1 MPNVSRARRIVVL
14 ALGAMVAAGTSAAAA
29 SRCDRLLGL
38 LGHQITDA
46 SCVESADLTTNNPA
60 TTSPDNSL
68 PGLPPFAFTPQT
80 DRGVISPSPPN
91 RTPISEAVPGIQL
104 DARISDDPTG
114 EARILFRLPNQWN
127 GKLVVAGAS
136 GTRSEFNG
144 DFAWSDYVLQQGY
157 AYVSQNKGVLNLY
170 LTTAADPLGCRLNPS
185 STTFVHFYDN
195 DPGQPFTR
203 WTDFMI
209 EATRIGK
216 NAVTANYGRYP
227 SRTYAVGTSNGGYQ
241 VRRALEAAPELFDGG
256 VDWEGTYVDPVAPN
270 ILSALPPVIPRLRSL
285 RL

>member
-136 GTRSEFNG
+136 ETRSEFNG

-185 STTFVHFYDN
+185 STTFVIS
-195 DPGQPFTR
+195 TTTIR
-203 WTDFMI
+203 
-209 EATRIGK
+209 
-216 NAVTANYGRYP
+216 ANP
-227 SRTYAVGTSNGGYQ
+227 SRGG
-241 VRRALEAAPELFDGG
+241 P
-256 VDWEGTYVDPVAPN
+256 
-270 ILSALPPVIPRLRSL
+270 IS
-285 RL
+285 

>member
-136 GTRSEFNG
+136 ETRSEFNG

-170 LTTAADPLGCRLNPS
+170 LTTAADPLGAQSLVDHFRPFLRQRSGPTLHAVDRFHDRGDTHRKECRHRQLWPISEPNLCGW
-185 STTFVHFYDN
+185 DLEWRL
-195 DPGQPFTR
+195 PGAAR
-203 WTDFMI
+203 
-209 EATRIGK
+209 AR
-216 NAVTANYGRYP
+216 
-227 SRTYAVGTSNGGYQ
+227 SRAGV
-241 VRRALEAAPELFDGG
+241 VRRRRRLGRHLRRPGG
-256 VDWEGTYVDPVAPN
+256 AEHFERVASSNSPTT
-270 ILSALPPVIPRLRSL
+270 
-285 RL
+285 

>member
-1 MPNVSRARRIVVL
+1 MLNGSRASGLFVL
-14 ALGAMVAAGTSAAAA
+14 AFAALLAAVMPAAGAD
-29 SRCDRLLGL
+29 RCERLLNR
-38 LGHQITDA
+38 LGNQLADA
-46 SCVESADLTTNNPA
+46 NSFESTDLTTNNPA

-185 STTFVHFYDN
+185 STTFVIS
-195 DPGQPFTR
+195 TTTIR
-203 WTDFMI
+203 
-209 EATRIGK
+209 
-216 NAVTANYGRYP
+216 ANP
-227 SRTYAVGTSNGGYQ
+227 SRGG
-241 VRRALEAAPELFDGG
+241 P
-256 VDWEGTYVDPVAPN
+256 
-270 ILSALPPVIPRLRSL
+270 IS
-285 RL
+285 